1 MITINPF
8 SELSSFI
15 QPIAMQSYVILMV
28 IFVAGGTMLD
38 MAHKKSAKYFF
49 QNSQKA
55 KKLATNEV
63 SSGEKVSIA
72 FKTVTNEVLTS
83 SEFCSTKR
91 RASHLLTMYGFLL
104 FVITT
109 VIMIFNY
116 PTTTSITPSI
126 LPLLWHIGAAMLC
139 VGGYW
144 FWFFIRVDVAAEG
157 NKWYRVIRADLFVL
171 SLLATC
177 SFALIWSYLQA
188 SGIVGW
194 QTLFFGLFIFSS
206 TILFGGVLWSKFAHM
221 FFKPAAAFQK
231 RITKADGS
239 RENLPEPADRPEQ
252 FGLGI
257 KREAP
262 RHY

>member
-15 QPIAMQSYVILMV
+15 PPIAMQSYVILMV

-55 KKLATNEV
+55 KKLATNKV
-63 SSGEKVSIA
+63 SGGEKVSIA
-72 FKTVTNEVLTS
+72 FKTATNEVLTS

-144 FWFFIRVDVAAEG
+144 FWFFIRVDVAADG

-239 RENLPEPADRPEQ
+239 RENLPEPADRPKQ